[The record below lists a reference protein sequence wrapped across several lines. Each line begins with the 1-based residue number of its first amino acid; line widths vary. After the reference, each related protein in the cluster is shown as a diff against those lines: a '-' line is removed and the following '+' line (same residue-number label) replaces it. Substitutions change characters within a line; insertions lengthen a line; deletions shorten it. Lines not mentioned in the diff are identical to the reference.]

1 MLNPVNF
8 CLVEPGMVK
17 TNFESTSKDRIPP
30 HPGYAA
36 PGTPRVVLAEYV
48 GQHMSKGLGAAPEL
62 VAQTIYGIA
71 TRGAKVPLRLPL
83 GSDCWGLAR
92 SKFAGLVDELDALKE
107 QSFMGSNQGSF

>member
-1 MLNPVNF
+1 MI
-8 CLVEPGMVK
+8 K

-92 SKFAGLVDELDALKE
+92 LKFAGLVDELDALKE